1 MMAKCATSNCVID
14 REEYRRANA
23 CVDVLIAA
31 RNRADTIERAVQS
44 ALAQDEVR
52 TVIVVDDASTDD
64 TAAIA
69 TQCDPSGNR
78 VIVERVPSNIG
89 PAAARNRGLQLSTA
103 PWFAILDGDDFF
115 LPGRFEALLSK
126 SDDWDFLADDLVQ
139 VREEQ
144 VSKMPLEPVLFGD
157 RHEPFALD
165 LESFVL
171 GNARRHGILRTE
183 LGFLKPLIRRSFID
197 QCGLNY
203 DEKLRLGEDYALYIR
218 ALAGGARFLIVPA
231 TGYAS
236 VIRADSLSALHSKRD
251 LERLRDSDVDLLGSA
266 RLTAGQRR
274 ALKQHYTSVDCR
286 VQWLRVIDLIK
297 SRQYASFL
305 AAFFRSPRVSIFL
318 TQRLI
323 EEFWKR
329 ALPRKRS
336 PAAMS

>member
-1 MMAKCATSNCVID
+1 MMAECATSNCAIF
-14 REEYRRANA
+14 REVGRRPKA

-31 RNRADTIERAVQS
+31 RDRADTIERAVLS

-64 TAAIA
+64 TAAKA
-69 TQCDPSGNR
+69 ARCDPSGNR
-78 VIVERVPSNIG
+78 LIVERLPSNVG

-103 PWFAILDGDDFF
+103 PWFAVLDGDDFF

-139 VREEQ
+139 VREDQ
-144 VSKMPLEPVLFGD
+144 VGKAALKPVLFGD
-157 RHEPFALD
+157 REEPFALD
-165 LESFVL
+165 LESFIL
-171 GNARRHGILRTE
+171 GNIRRHGVLRTE
-183 LGFLKPLIRRSFID
+183 LGFLKPLIRRVFIE

-231 TGYAS
+231 SGYAS

-251 LERLRDSDVDLLGSA
+251 LECLRDSDVDLLGSG
-266 RLTAGQRR
+266 RLTASQRR

-286 VQWLRVIDLIK
+286 VQWLRVIDSVK
-297 SRQYASFL
+297 SRQYAGFL
-305 AAFFRSPRVSIFL
+305 AAFFRSPRVSLFL
-318 TQRLI
+318 IQRLI
-323 EEFWKR
+323 EEFCKR
-329 ALPRKRS
+329 ALP
-336 PAAMS
+336 

>member
-1 MMAKCATSNCVID
+1 MMTKCATSNCVID
-14 REEYRRANA
+14 REECRRDNA

-64 TAAIA
+64 TAVIA
-69 TQCDPSGNR
+69 TQCDPSGHR
-78 VIVERVPSNIG
+78 LIVERLPSNVG

-103 PWFAILDGDDFF
+103 PWFAVLDGDDFF

-139 VREEQ
+139 VREEE
-144 VSKMPLEPVLFGD
+144 VGKTALEPVLFGD
-157 RHEPFALD
+157 RDEPFALD
-165 LESFVL
+165 LEAFVL
-171 GNARRHGILRTE
+171 GNVRRHGILRTE
-183 LGFLKPLIRRSFID
+183 LGFIKPLIRRAFID

-231 TGYAS
+231 SGYAS
-236 VIRADSLSALHSKRD
+236 VIRADSLSALHSKQD
-251 LERLRDSDVDLLGSA
+251 LECLRDSDVDLLGRA
-266 RLTAGQRR
+266 RLTVGQRR

-286 VQWLRVIDLIK
+286 VQWLRVIDSIK
-297 SRQYASFL
+297 SRQYASFV
-305 AAFFRSPRVSIFL
+305 AAFFRSPRVSLFL
-318 TQRLI
+318 TRRLI

-336 PAAMS
+336 PAATS